1 MSDRVSKKVWWIKL
15 NRRKY
20 ISISEVISLLYTLIS
35 ARAKTHTKFNV
46 HHRYRALRAKRML
59 TDSRV
64 HAHSHKRACTHI
76 HTSAVFAHVHCCALT
91 HNIQAWGER
100 SLSMNCLF
108 KLLLTLTSAHKH
120 AHTYQFSLALMLTM
134 ASARADGQAR
144 NYSMQGLRN
153 QGIPWLNL

>member
-1 MSDRVSKKVWWIKL
+1 MKVYTKDIKTQAKRSLAWVLETDSILIKGKRERFLKHRCLKRFDGMKL

-91 HNIQAWGER
+91 HNIQA
-100 SLSMNCLF
+100 
-108 KLLLTLTSAHKH
+108 
-120 AHTYQFSLALMLTM
+120 
-134 ASARADGQAR
+134 
-144 NYSMQGLRN
+144 
-153 QGIPWLNL
+153 